1 MRFEQSNVVPVS
13 PPPACLD
20 TVMTS
25 ASPPPQPHHP
35 MAYHPFLQQRPTDFS
50 VSSLLTAPSTTPP
63 GADSAGSEPRD
74 GREAGGV
81 SNGRPESSSS
91 TTHLASPQT
100 SPGAPGLPLSPLAGR
115 PAGPAGHT
123 PHGMPPYNFLAALA
137 ANGSPPCYPFLP
149 RLPHAPPNGMQH
161 NGLPPGHPYPLA
173 DDVVLAAAI
182 AAHYHG
188 HHPAMVPRPMRPI
201 PLEDDGVVDDP
212 KVTLESKELW
222 DKFHKLGTEMVI
234 TKSGRQIFPQ
244 MKFRLTGLDPKSKYI
259 LLLDIVAKDDYRYK
273 FHNSRWLVAGKADPE
288 MPKRMYIH
296 PDSPCTGETWM
307 QKLVSFHKL
316 KLTNNIS
323 DKHGFT
329 ILNSMHKYQPRFHL
343 VRGSDVSAL
352 AYKLFRTY
360 VFEETA
366 FVAVTAYQNE
376 KITQLKIDNNPFAK
390 GFRDTGAGK
399 REKKQAMLAAQRQ
412 TDDHKST
419 PSRPE
424 SSASSQPSSG
434 GAPYTPTSSRQ
445 RDRDVGSSPPASH
458 HTSRSDRDDD
468 EKMNVD
474 VVGCGPDSLLG
485 YSFAHRPF
493 LGGPGHPP
501 SESVVEE
508 AMRVRIDQITL
519 AQKHHLYDAKH
530 GEDGDSDRDGSESS
544 AESHC
549 ESEPGERATAFQ
561 PIARSPDKP
570 SGEPGGLSSLDNPT
584 PRMSMGPPIQPPP
597 QLFPYL
603 YPPSLYGGAA
613 AAFQTPSP
621 LSLFGPGGAAGA
633 GMNPG
638 LLFNAQLAMA
648 AQHFGHYPHLGQP
661 GGALQ
666 HQLKAAAALA
676 NNHRFSPYQLA
687 PPVAPPVTSPSG
699 GGAPYHGAVSVG
711 AESPTGSAFETVT
724 PRSACGSPPTRS
736 PPQVSPSL
744 PLKRPAS
751 RELPSAPPASRSKQS
766 TPPPP
771 SSTSPPPPSLPLQVP
786 SPSSSSTTSASVE
799 LKSIEKMLNGLQQQQ
814 EKRNGDMPTN
824 TSSPF
829 AT

>member
-1 MRFEQSNVVPVS
+1 
-13 PPPACLD
+13 
-20 TVMTS
+20 
-25 ASPPPQPHHP
+25 
-35 MAYHPFLQQRPTDFS
+35 
-50 VSSLLTAPSTTPP
+50 
-63 GADSAGSEPRD
+63 
-74 GREAGGV
+74 
-81 SNGRPESSSS
+81 
-91 TTHLASPQT
+91 
-100 SPGAPGLPLSPLAGR
+100 
-115 PAGPAGHT
+115 
-123 PHGMPPYNFLAALA
+123 MPPYNFLAALA
-137 ANGSPPCYPFLP
+137 ANSAPQCFPFLP
-149 RLPHAPPNGMQH
+149 RMPSAHAPH
-161 NGLPPGHPYPLA
+161 NAPPPGLPPGLGHGHPYPLA
-173 DDVVLAAAI
+173 EDVVLAAAI

-201 PLEDDGVVDDP
+201 PMEDDGVVDDP
-212 KVTLESKELW
+212 KVTLESKDLW

-296 PDSPCTGETWM
+296 PDSPCSGETWM

-323 DKHGFT
+323 DKHGFVSTGVT

-412 TDDHKST
+412 TSSSDDHKSSST

-424 SSASSQPSSG
+424 SSASSHPGSG
-434 GAPYTPTSSRQ
+434 AAPYTPSTGSTSSRP
-445 RDRDVGSSPPASH
+445 GALGASPPARH
-458 HTSRSDRDDD
+458 HESRSGQDDD

-474 VVGCGPDSLLG
+474 VVGCGAPDNLLG

-493 LGGPGHPP
+493 PGHPH

-508 AMRVRIDQITL
+508 AMRVRIDQIAL
-519 AQKHHLYDAKH
+519 AQKHHMYDSKH

-570 SGEPGGLSSLDNPT
+570 GGEAGGLAGLDASNPT

-597 QLFPYL
+597 HLFPYL
-603 YPPSLYGGAA
+603 YPPGLYQGAA

-621 LSLFGPGGAAGA
+621 LSLFQGAGA
-633 GMNPG
+633 GLGASGMNPG

-676 NNHRFSPYQLA
+676 SGNHRFSPYQL
-687 PPVAPPVTSPSG
+687 PVPPPVTSPSG
-699 GGAPYHGAVSVG
+699 SAPGSFHGGVSVG

-724 PRSACGSPPTRS
+724 PGSHNSSLSACGSPPSRS

-744 PLKRPAS
+744 PPKRPAS
-751 RELPSAPPASRSKQS
+751 RDLPAPPPTSRSKQS
-766 TPPPP
+766 PPPPAAGASPPLPLQVSSP
-771 SSTSPPPPSLPLQVP
+771 SSTSA
-786 SPSSSSTTSASVE
+786 TSASVE

-814 EKRNGDMPTN
+814 QESSKRNGELAGN
-824 TSSPF
+824 AGSPF

>member
-1 MRFEQSNVVPVS
+1 
-13 PPPACLD
+13 
-20 TVMTS
+20 
-25 ASPPPQPHHP
+25 
-35 MAYHPFLQQRPTDFS
+35 
-50 VSSLLTAPSTTPP
+50 
-63 GADSAGSEPRD
+63 
-74 GREAGGV
+74 
-81 SNGRPESSSS
+81 
-91 TTHLASPQT
+91 
-100 SPGAPGLPLSPLAGR
+100 
-115 PAGPAGHT
+115 
-123 PHGMPPYNFLAALA
+123 
-137 ANGSPPCYPFLP
+137 
-149 RLPHAPPNGMQH
+149 
-161 NGLPPGHPYPLA
+161 
-173 DDVVLAAAI
+173 
-182 AAHYHG
+182 
-188 HHPAMVPRPMRPI
+188 
-201 PLEDDGVVDDP
+201 
-212 KVTLESKELW
+212 
-222 DKFHKLGTEMVI
+222 
-234 TKSGRQIFPQ
+234 

-323 DKHGFT
+323 DKHGFVSTGVT

-412 TDDHKST
+412 TQSDDHKST

-424 SSASSQPSSG
+424 SAASSQPSSG
-434 GAPYTPTSSRQ
+434 GGAPYTPSSASSRP
-445 RDRDVGSSPPASH
+445 VGASPPASH
-458 HTSRSDRDDD
+458 HASRSDRDDD

-493 LGGPGHPP
+493 LGGPGHPA

-570 SGEPGGLSSLDNPT
+570 SGEPGGLSSLDNPA

-613 AAFQTPSP
+613 AFQAPSP

-633 GMNPG
+633 GLGASGMNPG

-676 NNHRFSPYQLA
+676 NNHRFSPYQLT
-687 PPVAPPVTSPSG
+687 PPVAPPVTSPP
-699 GGAPYHGAVSVG
+699 GAPYPVSVG

-751 RELPSAPPASRSKQS
+751 RELPSAPPPSRSKPS

-771 SSTSPPPPSLPLQVP
+771 SSSPTPPSSMPLQVP
-786 SPSSSSTTSASVE
+786 SPSSTSTTSASVE

-814 EKRNGDMPTN
+814 EKRNGDVPTN
-824 TSSPF
+824 TSSTF